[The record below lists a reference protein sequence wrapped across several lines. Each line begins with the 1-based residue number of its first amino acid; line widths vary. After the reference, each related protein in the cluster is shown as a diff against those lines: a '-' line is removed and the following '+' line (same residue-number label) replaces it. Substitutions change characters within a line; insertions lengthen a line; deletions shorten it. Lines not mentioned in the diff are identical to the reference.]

1 MVYMKLFIPTTIG
14 KSVRHLSR
22 LRGGGSALPGLV
34 VEKINHNY
42 LKESLSNLPFGVVVI
57 SGTNGKT
64 TTTKIVVELLES
76 AGLKVFTNKTGSNF
90 TRGVIASMLGENS
103 LSGKLQADIAVLE
116 LDEAHAIHFINQ
128 IEPRYSLLLNVM
140 RDQLDRFG
148 EVDYTASLLEKIA
161 LKTTDKVITNRE
173 DTRLVKLAD
182 KIDKNK
188 IGFFGLAP
196 SLKDKFPNDDEIYG
210 ETVSSGLP
218 VLVELSSAKKHNASF
233 TFLDNKAK
241 NSKRKNAYSAKTNSA
256 KTYSTNLKLEGI
268 YNIFNATAA
277 LALVHEI
284 LNGKISDKELVDHL
298 GKVEPAFGRGET
310 IIVNDQPLELVL
322 VKNPAGFQLGLNSF
336 NAKGFNTMIAL
347 NDAHADGRDL
357 SWLWDVNFNSLKKG
371 NVEMLSGIRAYDM
384 ALRLS
389 YDDVIFNNIE
399 TDLKLA
405 LESFL
410 ENSQDKPKRVFC
422 SYTAM
427 LEIRHQ
433 LEKIADVK
441 KVGVR

>member
-1 MVYMKLFIPTTIG
+1 MVYMKLLIPTTIG
-14 KSVRHLSR
+14 KSVRHVSR

-34 VEKINHNY
+34 VEKLDPNY
-42 LKESLSNLPFGVVVI
+42 LKKSLANLPFGVVVI

-90 TRGVIASMLGENS
+90 TRGVIASMLAENNI
-103 LSGKLQADIAVLE
+103 SGKIKADIAVLE

-128 IEPRYSLLLNVM
+128 VPPRYSLLLNVM

-161 LKTTDKVITNRE
+161 QKTTEKVITNRE
-173 DTRLVKLAD
+173 DTRLVQFTD

-188 IGFFGLAP
+188 LDLFGLAP
-196 SLKDKFPNDDEIYG
+196 SLKDKFPNDDELYG
-210 ETVSSGLP
+210 DSTSSNLP
-218 VLVELSSAKKHNASF
+218 VSVELSSAKKHKASF
-233 TFLDNKAK
+233 TFYDYDSKKSPTK
-241 NSKRKNAYSAKTNSA
+241 N
-256 KTYSTNLKLEGI
+256 TYSTSLKLEGI

-277 LALVHEI
+277 LALVREI
-284 LNGKISDKELVDHL
+284 LNNKISNEELVNNL
-298 GKVEPAFGRGET
+298 GEIEPAFGRGET
-310 IIVNDQPLELVL
+310 IMVNDTPLELVL

-336 NAKGFNTMIAL
+336 SPKGYNTMIAL

-357 SWLWDVNFNSLKKG
+357 SWLWDVNFNLLKEG
-371 NVEMLSGIRAYDM
+371 NIEMLSGIRAYDM

-389 YDDVIFNNIE
+389 YDDIPFKHTE
-399 TDLKLA
+399 TDLKAA
-405 LESFL
+405 LEIFL
-410 ENSQDKPKRVFC
+410 ENSNGTPKRIFC

-427 LEIRHQ
+427 LEIRHL
-433 LEKIADVK
+433 LEKITDVK
-441 KVGVR
+441 NVGVR

>member
-1 MVYMKLFIPTTIG
+1 MVYMKLLIPTTIG
-14 KSVRHLSR
+14 KSVRHVSR

-34 VEKINHNY
+34 VEKLDPNY
-42 LKESLSNLPFGVVVI
+42 LKKSLANLPFGVVVI

-90 TRGVIASMLGENS
+90 TRGVIASMLAENNI
-103 LSGKLQADIAVLE
+103 SGKIKADIAVLE

-128 IEPRYSLLLNVM
+128 VQPRYSLLLNVM

-161 LKTTDKVITNRE
+161 QKTTEKVITNRE
-173 DTRLVKLAD
+173 DTRLAQFTD

-188 IGFFGLAP
+188 LDLFGLAP
-196 SLKDKFPNDDEIYG
+196 SLKDKFPNDDELYG
-210 ETVSSGLP
+210 DSTSSNLP
-218 VLVELSSAKKHNASF
+218 VSVELSSAKKHKASF
-233 TFLDNKAK
+233 TFYDYDSKKSPTK
-241 NSKRKNAYSAKTNSA
+241 N
-256 KTYSTNLKLEGI
+256 TYSTSLKLEGI

-277 LALVHEI
+277 LALVREI
-284 LNGKISDKELVDHL
+284 LNNKISNEELVNSL
-298 GKVEPAFGRGET
+298 GEIEPAFGRGET
-310 IIVNDQPLELVL
+310 IMVNDTPLELVL

-336 NAKGFNTMIAL
+336 SPKGYNTMIAL

-357 SWLWDVNFNSLKKG
+357 SWLWDVNFNLLKKG
-371 NVEMLSGIRAYDM
+371 NIEMLSGIRAYDI

-389 YDDVIFNNIE
+389 YDDIPFKHTE
-399 TDLKLA
+399 TDLKTA
-405 LESFL
+405 LEIFL
-410 ENSQDKPKRVFC
+410 ENSNGTPKRIFC

-427 LEIRHQ
+427 LEIRHL
-433 LEKIADVK
+433 LEKITDVK
-441 KVGVR
+441 NVGVR

>member
-1 MVYMKLFIPTTIG
+1 MVYMKLLIPTTIG
-14 KSVRHLSR
+14 KSVRHVSR

-34 VEKINHNY
+34 VEKLDPNY
-42 LKESLSNLPFGVVVI
+42 LKKSLANLPFGVVVI

-90 TRGVIASMLGENS
+90 TRGVIASMLAENNI
-103 LSGKLQADIAVLE
+103 SGKIKADIAVLE

-128 IEPRYSLLLNVM
+128 VQPRYSLLLNVM

-161 LKTTDKVITNRE
+161 QKTTEKVITNRE
-173 DTRLVKLAD
+173 DTRLVQFTD

-188 IGFFGLAP
+188 LDLFGLAP
-196 SLKDKFPNDDEIYG
+196 SLKDKFPNDDELYG
-210 ETVSSGLP
+210 DSTSSSLP
-218 VLVELSSAKKHNASF
+218 VSVELSSAKKHKASF
-233 TFLDNKAK
+233 TFYDYDSKKSPTK
-241 NSKRKNAYSAKTNSA
+241 N
-256 KTYSTNLKLEGI
+256 TYSTSLKLEGV

-277 LALVHEI
+277 LALVREI
-284 LNGKISDKELVDHL
+284 LNNKISNEELVNNL
-298 GKVEPAFGRGET
+298 GEIEPAFGRGET
-310 IIVNDQPLELVL
+310 IMVNDTPLELVL

-336 NAKGFNTMIAL
+336 SPKGYNTMIAL

-357 SWLWDVNFNSLKKG
+357 SWLWDVNFNLLKKG

-389 YDDVIFNNIE
+389 YDDIPFKHTE
-399 TDLKLA
+399 TNLKTA
-405 LESFL
+405 LEKFL
-410 ENSQDKPKRVFC
+410 ENSNGTPKRIFC

-427 LEIRHQ
+427 LEIRHL
-433 LEKIADVK
+433 LEKITDVK
-441 KVGVR
+441 NVGVR

>member
-1 MVYMKLFIPTTIG
+1 MVYMKLLIPTTIG
-14 KSVRHLSR
+14 KSVRHVSR

-34 VEKINHNY
+34 VEKLDPNY
-42 LKESLSNLPFGVVVI
+42 LKKSLANLPFGVVVI

-90 TRGVIASMLGENS
+90 TRGVIASMLAENNI
-103 LSGKLQADIAVLE
+103 SGKIKADIAVLE

-128 IEPRYSLLLNVM
+128 VQPRYSLLLNVM

-161 LKTTDKVITNRE
+161 QKTTEKVITNRE
-173 DTRLVKLAD
+173 DTRLVQFTD

-188 IGFFGLAP
+188 LDLFGLAP
-196 SLKDKFPNDDEIYG
+196 SLKDKFPNDDELYG
-210 ETVSSGLP
+210 DSTSSNLP
-218 VLVELSSAKKHNASF
+218 VSVELSSAKKHKASF
-233 TFLDNKAK
+233 TFYDYDSKKSPTK
-241 NSKRKNAYSAKTNSA
+241 N
-256 KTYSTNLKLEGI
+256 TYSTSLKLEGI

-277 LALVHEI
+277 LALVREI
-284 LNGKISDKELVDHL
+284 LNNKISNEELVNNL
-298 GKVEPAFGRGET
+298 GEIEPAFGRGET
-310 IIVNDQPLELVL
+310 IMVNDTPLELVL

-336 NAKGFNTMIAL
+336 SPKGYNTMIAL

-357 SWLWDVNFNSLKKG
+357 SWLWDVNFNLLKKG
-371 NVEMLSGIRAYDM
+371 NIEMLSGIRAYDM

-389 YDDVIFNNIE
+389 YDDIPFKHVE
-399 TDLKLA
+399 TDLKTA
-405 LESFL
+405 LEKFL
-410 ENSQDKPKRVFC
+410 ENSNGTPKRIFC

-427 LEIRHQ
+427 LEIRHL
-433 LEKIADVK
+433 LEKITDVK
-441 KVGVR
+441 NVGVR

>member
-1 MVYMKLFIPTTIG
+1 MVYMKLLIPTTIG
-14 KSVRHLSR
+14 KSVRHVSR

-34 VEKINHNY
+34 VEKLDPNY
-42 LKESLSNLPFGVVVI
+42 LKKSLANLPFGVVVI

-90 TRGVIASMLGENS
+90 TRGVIASMLAENNI
-103 LSGKLQADIAVLE
+103 SGKIKADIAVLE

-128 IEPRYSLLLNVM
+128 VQPRYSLLLNVM

-161 LKTTDKVITNRE
+161 QKTTEKVITNRE
-173 DTRLVKLAD
+173 DTRLVQFTD

-188 IGFFGLAP
+188 LDLFGLAP
-196 SLKDKFPNDDEIYG
+196 SLKDKFPNDDELYG
-210 ETVSSGLP
+210 DSTSSNLP
-218 VLVELSSAKKHNASF
+218 VSVELSSAKKHKASF
-233 TFLDNKAK
+233 TFYDYDSKKSPTK
-241 NSKRKNAYSAKTNSA
+241 N
-256 KTYSTNLKLEGI
+256 TYSTSLKLEGI

-277 LALVHEI
+277 LALVREI
-284 LNGKISDKELVDHL
+284 LNNKISNEELVNNL
-298 GKVEPAFGRGET
+298 GEIEPAFGRGET
-310 IIVNDQPLELVL
+310 IMVNDTPLELVL

-336 NAKGFNTMIAL
+336 SPKGYNTMIAL

-357 SWLWDVNFNSLKKG
+357 SWLWDVNFNLLKKG
-371 NVEMLSGIRAYDM
+371 NIEMLSGIRAYDI

-389 YDDVIFNNIE
+389 YDDIPFKHTE
-399 TDLKLA
+399 TDLKTA
-405 LESFL
+405 LEKFL
-410 ENSQDKPKRVFC
+410 ENSNDTPKRIFC

-427 LEIRHQ
+427 LEIRHL
-433 LEKIADVK
+433 LEKITDVK
-441 KVGVR
+441 NVGVR

>member
-1 MVYMKLFIPTTIG
+1 MVYMKLLIPTTIG
-14 KSVRHLSR
+14 KSVRHVSR

-34 VEKINHNY
+34 VEKLDPNY
-42 LKESLSNLPFGVVVI
+42 LKKSLANLPFGVVVI

-90 TRGVIASMLGENS
+90 TRGVIASMLAENNI
-103 LSGKLQADIAVLE
+103 SGKIKADIAVLE

-128 IEPRYSLLLNVM
+128 VQPRYSLLLNVM

-161 LKTTDKVITNRE
+161 QKTTEKVITNRE
-173 DTRLVKLAD
+173 DTRLVQFTD

-188 IGFFGLAP
+188 LDLFGLAP
-196 SLKDKFPNDDEIYG
+196 SLKDKFPNDDELYG
-210 ETVSSGLP
+210 DSTSSNLP
-218 VLVELSSAKKHNASF
+218 VSVELSSAKKHKASF
-233 TFLDNKAK
+233 TFYDYDSKKSPTK
-241 NSKRKNAYSAKTNSA
+241 N
-256 KTYSTNLKLEGI
+256 TYSTSLKLEGI

-277 LALVHEI
+277 LALVREI
-284 LNGKISDKELVDHL
+284 LNNKISNEELVNNL
-298 GKVEPAFGRGET
+298 GEIEPAFGRGET
-310 IIVNDQPLELVL
+310 IMVNDTPLELVL

-336 NAKGFNTMIAL
+336 SPKGYNTMIAL

-357 SWLWDVNFNSLKKG
+357 SWLWDVNFNLLKKG
-371 NVEMLSGIRAYDM
+371 NIEMLSGIRAYDI

-389 YDDVIFNNIE
+389 YDDIPFKHTE
-399 TDLKLA
+399 TDLKTA
-405 LESFL
+405 LEIFL
-410 ENSQDKPKRVFC
+410 ENSNGTPKRIFC

-427 LEIRHQ
+427 LEIRHL
-433 LEKIADVK
+433 LEKITDVK
-441 KVGVR
+441 NVGVR

>member
-1 MVYMKLFIPTTIG
+1 MVYMKLLIPTTIG
-14 KSVRHLSR
+14 KSVRHVSR

-34 VEKINHNY
+34 VEKLDPNY
-42 LKESLSNLPFGVVVI
+42 LKKSLANLPFGVVVI

-90 TRGVIASMLGENS
+90 TRGVIASMLAENNI
-103 LSGKLQADIAVLE
+103 SGKIKADIAVLE

-128 IEPRYSLLLNVM
+128 VQPRYSLLLNVM

-161 LKTTDKVITNRE
+161 QKTTEKVITNRE
-173 DTRLVKLAD
+173 DTRLVQFTD

-188 IGFFGLAP
+188 LDLFGLAP
-196 SLKDKFPNDDEIYG
+196 SLKDKFPNDDELYG
-210 ETVSSGLP
+210 DSTSSNLP
-218 VLVELSSAKKHNASF
+218 VSVELSSAKKHKASF
-233 TFLDNKAK
+233 TFYDYDSKKSPTK
-241 NSKRKNAYSAKTNSA
+241 N
-256 KTYSTNLKLEGI
+256 TYSTSLKLEGI

-277 LALVHEI
+277 LALVREI
-284 LNGKISDKELVDHL
+284 LNNKISNEELVNNL
-298 GKVEPAFGRGET
+298 GEIEPAFGRGET
-310 IIVNDQPLELVL
+310 IMVNDTPLELVL

-336 NAKGFNTMIAL
+336 SPKGYNTMIAL

-357 SWLWDVNFNSLKKG
+357 SWLWDVNFNLLKEG
-371 NVEMLSGIRAYDM
+371 NIEMLSGIRAYDM

-389 YDDVIFNNIE
+389 YDDIPFKHTE
-399 TDLKLA
+399 TDLTAA
-405 LESFL
+405 LEIFL
-410 ENSQDKPKRVFC
+410 ENSNGTPKRIFC

-427 LEIRHQ
+427 LEIRHL
-433 LEKIADVK
+433 LEKITDVK
-441 KVGVR
+441 NVGVR

>member
-1 MVYMKLFIPTTIG
+1 MVYMKLLIPTTIG
-14 KSVRHLSR
+14 KSVRHVSR

-34 VEKINHNY
+34 VEKLDPNY
-42 LKESLSNLPFGVVVI
+42 LKKSLANLPFGVVVI

-90 TRGVIASMLGENS
+90 TRGVIASMLAENNI
-103 LSGKLQADIAVLE
+103 SGKIKADIAVLE

-128 IEPRYSLLLNVM
+128 VQPRYSLLLNVM

-161 LKTTDKVITNRE
+161 QKTTEKVITNRE
-173 DTRLVKLAD
+173 DTRLVQFTD

-188 IGFFGLAP
+188 LDLFGLAP
-196 SLKDKFPNDDEIYG
+196 SLKDKFPNDDELYG
-210 ETVSSGLP
+210 DSTSSNLP
-218 VLVELSSAKKHNASF
+218 VSVELSSAKKHKASF
-233 TFLDNKAK
+233 TFYDYDSKKSPTK
-241 NSKRKNAYSAKTNSA
+241 N
-256 KTYSTNLKLEGI
+256 TYSTSLKLEGI

-277 LALVHEI
+277 LALVREI
-284 LNGKISDKELVDHL
+284 LNNKISNEELVNNL
-298 GKVEPAFGRGET
+298 GEIEPAFGRGET
-310 IIVNDQPLELVL
+310 IMVNDTPLELVL

-336 NAKGFNTMIAL
+336 SPKGYNTMIAL

-357 SWLWDVNFNSLKKG
+357 SWLWDVNFNLLKEG
-371 NVEMLSGIRAYDM
+371 NIEMLSGIRAYDM

-389 YDDVIFNNIE
+389 YDDIPFKHTE
-399 TDLKLA
+399 TDLKAA
-405 LESFL
+405 LEIFL
-410 ENSQDKPKRVFC
+410 ENSNGTPKRIFC

-427 LEIRHQ
+427 LEIRHL
-433 LEKIADVK
+433 LEKITDVK
-441 KVGVR
+441 NVGVR

>member
-1 MVYMKLFIPTTIG
+1 MVYMKLLIPTTIG
-14 KSVRHLSR
+14 KSVRHVSR

-34 VEKINHNY
+34 VEKLDPNY
-42 LKESLSNLPFGVVVI
+42 LKKSLANLPFGVVVI

-90 TRGVIASMLGENS
+90 TRGVIASMLAENNI
-103 LSGKLQADIAVLE
+103 SGKIKADIAVLE

-128 IEPRYSLLLNVM
+128 VQPRYSLLLNVM

-161 LKTTDKVITNRE
+161 QKTTEKVITNRE
-173 DTRLVKLAD
+173 DTRLAQFTD

-188 IGFFGLAP
+188 LDLFGLAP
-196 SLKDKFPNDDEIYG
+196 SLKDKFPNDDELYG
-210 ETVSSGLP
+210 DSTSSSLP
-218 VLVELSSAKKHNASF
+218 VSVELSSAKKHKASF
-233 TFLDNKAK
+233 TFYDYDSKKSPTK
-241 NSKRKNAYSAKTNSA
+241 N
-256 KTYSTNLKLEGI
+256 TYSTSLKLEGI

-277 LALVHEI
+277 LALVREI
-284 LNGKISDKELVDHL
+284 LNNKISNEELVNSL
-298 GKVEPAFGRGET
+298 GEIEPAFGRGET
-310 IIVNDQPLELVL
+310 IMVNDTPLELVL

-336 NAKGFNTMIAL
+336 SPKGYNTMIAL

-357 SWLWDVNFNSLKKG
+357 SWLWDVNFNLLKEG
-371 NVEMLSGIRAYDM
+371 NIEMLSGIRAYDM

-389 YDDVIFNNIE
+389 YDDIPFKHTE
-399 TDLKLA
+399 TDLKTA
-405 LESFL
+405 LEIFL
-410 ENSQDKPKRVFC
+410 ENSNGTPKRIFC

-427 LEIRHQ
+427 LEIRHL
-433 LEKIADVK
+433 LEKITDVK
-441 KVGVR
+441 NVGVR

>member
-1 MVYMKLFIPTTIG
+1 MVYMKLLIPTTIG
-14 KSVRHLSR
+14 KSVRHVSR

-34 VEKINHNY
+34 VEKLDPNY
-42 LKESLSNLPFGVVVI
+42 LKKSLANLPFGVVVI

-90 TRGVIASMLGENS
+90 TRGVIASMLAENNI
-103 LSGKLQADIAVLE
+103 SGKIKADIAVLE

-128 IEPRYSLLLNVM
+128 VQPRYSLLLNVM

-161 LKTTDKVITNRE
+161 QKTTEKVITNRE
-173 DTRLVKLAD
+173 DTRLVQFTD

-188 IGFFGLAP
+188 LDLFGLAP
-196 SLKDKFPNDDEIYG
+196 SLKDKFPNDDELYG
-210 ETVSSGLP
+210 DSTSSSLP
-218 VLVELSSAKKHNASF
+218 VSVELSSAKKHKASF
-233 TFLDNKAK
+233 TFYDYDSKKSPTK
-241 NSKRKNAYSAKTNSA
+241 N
-256 KTYSTNLKLEGI
+256 TYSTSLKLEGI

-277 LALVHEI
+277 LALVREI
-284 LNGKISDKELVDHL
+284 LSNKISNEELVNNL
-298 GKVEPAFGRGET
+298 GEIEPAFGRGET
-310 IIVNDQPLELVL
+310 IMVNDTPLELVL

-336 NAKGFNTMIAL
+336 SPKGYNTMIAL

-357 SWLWDVNFNSLKKG
+357 SWLWDVNFNLLKKG

-389 YDDVIFNNIE
+389 YDDIPFKHTE
-399 TDLKLA
+399 TDLKTA
-405 LESFL
+405 LEIFL
-410 ENSQDKPKRVFC
+410 ENSNDTPKRIFC

-427 LEIRHQ
+427 LEIRHL
-433 LEKIADVK
+433 LEKITDVK
-441 KVGVR
+441 NVGVR

>member
-1 MVYMKLFIPTTIG
+1 MVYMKLLIPTTIG
-14 KSVRHLSR
+14 KSVRHVSR

-34 VEKINHNY
+34 VEKLDPNY
-42 LKESLSNLPFGVVVI
+42 LKKSLANLPFGVVVI

-90 TRGVIASMLGENS
+90 TRGVIASMLAENNI
-103 LSGKLQADIAVLE
+103 SGKIKADIAVLE

-128 IEPRYSLLLNVM
+128 VQPRYSLLLNVM

-161 LKTTDKVITNRE
+161 QKTTEKVITNRE
-173 DTRLVKLAD
+173 DTRLVQFTD

-188 IGFFGLAP
+188 LDLFGLAP
-196 SLKDKFPNDDEIYG
+196 SLKDKFPNDDELYG
-210 ETVSSGLP
+210 DSTSSNLP
-218 VLVELSSAKKHNASF
+218 VSVELSSAKKHKASF
-233 TFLDNKAK
+233 TFYDYDSKKSPTK
-241 NSKRKNAYSAKTNSA
+241 N
-256 KTYSTNLKLEGI
+256 TYSTSLKLEGI

-277 LALVHEI
+277 LALVREI
-284 LNGKISDKELVDHL
+284 LNNKISNEELVNNL
-298 GKVEPAFGRGET
+298 GEIEPAFGRGET
-310 IIVNDQPLELVL
+310 IMVNDTPLELVL

-336 NAKGFNTMIAL
+336 SPKGYNTMIAL

-357 SWLWDVNFNSLKKG
+357 SWLWDVNFNLLKKG
-371 NVEMLSGIRAYDM
+371 NIEMLSGIRAYDM

-389 YDDVIFNNIE
+389 YDDIPFKHTE
-399 TDLKLA
+399 TDLKTA
-405 LESFL
+405 LEKFL
-410 ENSQDKPKRVFC
+410 ENSNGTPKRIFC

-427 LEIRHQ
+427 LEIRHL
-433 LEKIADVK
+433 LEKITDVK
-441 KVGVR
+441 NVGVR

>member
-1 MVYMKLFIPTTIG
+1 MVYMKLLIPTTIG
-14 KSVRHLSR
+14 KSVRHVSR

-34 VEKINHNY
+34 VEKLDPNY
-42 LKESLSNLPFGVVVI
+42 LKKSLANLPFGVVVI

-90 TRGVIASMLGENS
+90 TRGVIASMLAENNI
-103 LSGKLQADIAVLE
+103 SGKIKADIAVLE

-128 IEPRYSLLLNVM
+128 VQPRYSLLLNVM

-161 LKTTDKVITNRE
+161 QKTTEKVITNRE
-173 DTRLVKLAD
+173 DTRLVQFTD

-188 IGFFGLAP
+188 LDLFGLAP
-196 SLKDKFPNDDEIYG
+196 SLKDKFPNDDELYG
-210 ETVSSGLP
+210 DSTSSNLP
-218 VLVELSSAKKHNASF
+218 VSVELSSAKKHKASF
-233 TFLDNKAK
+233 TFYDYDSKKSPTK
-241 NSKRKNAYSAKTNSA
+241 N
-256 KTYSTNLKLEGI
+256 TYSTSLKLEGI

-277 LALVHEI
+277 LALVREI
-284 LNGKISDKELVDHL
+284 LNNKISNEELVNNL
-298 GKVEPAFGRGET
+298 GEIEPAFGRGET
-310 IIVNDQPLELVL
+310 IMVNDTPLELVL

-336 NAKGFNTMIAL
+336 SPKGYNTMIAL

-357 SWLWDVNFNSLKKG
+357 SWLWDVNFNLLKKG

-389 YDDVIFNNIE
+389 YEDISFKHTE
-399 TDLKLA
+399 TDLKTA
-405 LESFL
+405 LEKFL
-410 ENSQDKPKRVFC
+410 ENSNGTPKRIFC

-427 LEIRHQ
+427 LEIRHL
-433 LEKIADVK
+433 LEKITDVK
-441 KVGVR
+441 NVGVR

>member
-1 MVYMKLFIPTTIG
+1 MVYMKLLIPTTIG
-14 KSVRHLSR
+14 KSVRHVSR

-34 VEKINHNY
+34 VEKLDPNY
-42 LKESLSNLPFGVVVI
+42 LKKSLANLPFGVVVI

-90 TRGVIASMLGENS
+90 TRGVIASMLAENNI
-103 LSGKLQADIAVLE
+103 SGKIKADIAVLE

-128 IEPRYSLLLNVM
+128 VQPRYSLLLNVM

-161 LKTTDKVITNRE
+161 QKTTEKVITNRE
-173 DTRLVKLAD
+173 DTRLVQFAD

-188 IGFFGLAP
+188 LDLFGLAP
-196 SLKDKFPNDDEIYG
+196 SLKDKFPNDDELYG
-210 ETVSSGLP
+210 DSTSSNLP
-218 VLVELSSAKKHNASF
+218 VSVELSSAKKHKASF
-233 TFLDNKAK
+233 TFYDYDSKKSPTK
-241 NSKRKNAYSAKTNSA
+241 N
-256 KTYSTNLKLEGI
+256 TYSTSLKLEGI

-277 LALVHEI
+277 LALVREI
-284 LNGKISDKELVDHL
+284 LNNKISNEELVNNL
-298 GKVEPAFGRGET
+298 GEIEPAFGRGET
-310 IIVNDQPLELVL
+310 IMVNDTPLELVL

-336 NAKGFNTMIAL
+336 SPKGYNTMIAL

-357 SWLWDVNFNSLKKG
+357 SWLWDVNFNLLKKG
-371 NVEMLSGIRAYDM
+371 NIEMLSGIRAYDM

-389 YDDVIFNNIE
+389 YDDIPFKHTE
-399 TDLKLA
+399 TDLKTA
-405 LESFL
+405 LEKFL
-410 ENSQDKPKRVFC
+410 ENSNDTPKRIFC

-427 LEIRHQ
+427 LEIRHS
-433 LEKIADVK
+433 LEKITDVK
-441 KVGVR
+441 NVGVR

>member
-1 MVYMKLFIPTTIG
+1 MVYMKLLIPTTIG
-14 KSVRHLSR
+14 KSVRHVSR

-34 VEKINHNY
+34 VEKLDPNY
-42 LKESLSNLPFGVVVI
+42 LKKSLANLPFGVVVI

-90 TRGVIASMLGENS
+90 TRGVIASMLAENNI
-103 LSGKLQADIAVLE
+103 SGKIKADIAVLE

-128 IEPRYSLLLNVM
+128 VQPRYSLLLNVM

-161 LKTTDKVITNRE
+161 QKTTEKVITNRE
-173 DTRLVKLAD
+173 DTRLVQFTD

-188 IGFFGLAP
+188 LDLFGLAP
-196 SLKDKFPNDDEIYG
+196 SLKDKFPNDDELYG
-210 ETVSSGLP
+210 DSTSSNLP
-218 VLVELSSAKKHNASF
+218 VSVELSSAKKHKASF
-233 TFLDNKAK
+233 TFYDYDSKKSPTK
-241 NSKRKNAYSAKTNSA
+241 N
-256 KTYSTNLKLEGI
+256 TYSTSLKLEGI

-277 LALVHEI
+277 LALVREI
-284 LNGKISDKELVDHL
+284 LNNKISNEELVNSL
-298 GKVEPAFGRGET
+298 GEIEPAFGRGET
-310 IIVNDQPLELVL
+310 IMVNDTPLELVL

-336 NAKGFNTMIAL
+336 SPKGYNTMIAL

-357 SWLWDVNFNSLKKG
+357 SWLWDVNFNLLKKG
-371 NVEMLSGIRAYDM
+371 NIEMLSGIRAYDM

-389 YDDVIFNNIE
+389 YDDIPFKHTE
-399 TDLKLA
+399 TDLKAA
-405 LESFL
+405 LEIFL
-410 ENSQDKPKRVFC
+410 ENSNGTPKRIFC

-427 LEIRHQ
+427 LEIRHS
-433 LEKIADVK
+433 LEKITDVK
-441 KVGVR
+441 NVGVR

>member
-1 MVYMKLFIPTTIG
+1 MVYMKLLIPTTIG
-14 KSVRHLSR
+14 KSVRHVSR

-34 VEKINHNY
+34 VEKLDPNY
-42 LKESLSNLPFGVVVI
+42 LKKSLANLPFGVVVI

-90 TRGVIASMLGENS
+90 TRGVIASMLAENNI
-103 LSGKLQADIAVLE
+103 SGKIKADIAVLE

-128 IEPRYSLLLNVM
+128 VQPRYSLLLNVM

-161 LKTTDKVITNRE
+161 QKTTEKVITNRE
-173 DTRLVKLAD
+173 DTRLAQFAD

-188 IGFFGLAP
+188 LDLFGLAP
-196 SLKDKFPNDDEIYG
+196 SLKDKFPNDDELYG
-210 ETVSSGLP
+210 DSTSSNLP
-218 VLVELSSAKKHNASF
+218 VSVELSSAKKHKASF
-233 TFLDNKAK
+233 TFYDYDSKKSPTK
-241 NSKRKNAYSAKTNSA
+241 N
-256 KTYSTNLKLEGI
+256 TYSTSLKLEGI

-277 LALVHEI
+277 LALVREI
-284 LNGKISDKELVDHL
+284 LNNKISNEELVNNL
-298 GKVEPAFGRGET
+298 GEIEPAFGRGET
-310 IIVNDQPLELVL
+310 IMVNDTPLELVL

-336 NAKGFNTMIAL
+336 SPKGYNTMIAL

-357 SWLWDVNFNSLKKG
+357 SWLWDVNFNLLKEG
-371 NVEMLSGIRAYDM
+371 NIEMLSGIRAYDM

-389 YDDVIFNNIE
+389 YDDIPFKHTE
-399 TDLKLA
+399 TDLKTA
-405 LESFL
+405 LEKFL
-410 ENSQDKPKRVFC
+410 ENSNDTPKRIFC

-427 LEIRHQ
+427 LEIRHL
-433 LEKIADVK
+433 LEKITDVK
-441 KVGVR
+441 NVGVR

>member
-1 MVYMKLFIPTTIG
+1 MVYMKLLIPTTIG
-14 KSVRHLSR
+14 KSVRHVSR

-34 VEKINHNY
+34 VEKLDPNY
-42 LKESLSNLPFGVVVI
+42 LKKSLANLPFGVVVI

-90 TRGVIASMLGENS
+90 TRGVIASMLAENNI
-103 LSGKLQADIAVLE
+103 SGKIKADIAVLE

-128 IEPRYSLLLNVM
+128 VQPRYSLLLNVM

-161 LKTTDKVITNRE
+161 QKTTEKVITNRE
-173 DTRLVKLAD
+173 DTRLAQFTD

-188 IGFFGLAP
+188 LDLFGLAP
-196 SLKDKFPNDDEIYG
+196 SLKDKFPNDDELYG
-210 ETVSSGLP
+210 DSTSSSLP
-218 VLVELSSAKKHNASF
+218 VSVELSSAKKHKASF
-233 TFLDNKAK
+233 TFYDYDSKKSPTK
-241 NSKRKNAYSAKTNSA
+241 N
-256 KTYSTNLKLEGI
+256 TYSTSLKLEGI

-277 LALVHEI
+277 LALVREI
-284 LNGKISDKELVDHL
+284 LNNKISNEELVNSL
-298 GKVEPAFGRGET
+298 GEIEPAFGRGET
-310 IIVNDQPLELVL
+310 IMVNDTPLELVL

-336 NAKGFNTMIAL
+336 SPKGYNTMIAL

-357 SWLWDVNFNSLKKG
+357 SWLWDVNFNLLKEG
-371 NVEMLSGIRAYDM
+371 NIEMLSGIRAYDM

-389 YDDVIFNNIE
+389 YDDIPFKHTE
-399 TDLKLA
+399 TDLKAA
-405 LESFL
+405 LEIFL
-410 ENSQDKPKRVFC
+410 ENSNGTPKRIFC

-427 LEIRHQ
+427 LEIRHL
-433 LEKIADVK
+433 LEKITDVK
-441 KVGVR
+441 NVGVR

>member
-1 MVYMKLFIPTTIG
+1 MVYMKLLIPTTIG
-14 KSVRHLSR
+14 KSVRHVSR

-34 VEKINHNY
+34 VEKLDPNY
-42 LKESLSNLPFGVVVI
+42 LKKSLANLPFGVVVI

-90 TRGVIASMLGENS
+90 TRGVIASMLAENNI
-103 LSGKLQADIAVLE
+103 SGKIKADIAVLE

-128 IEPRYSLLLNVM
+128 VQPRYSLLLNVM

-161 LKTTDKVITNRE
+161 QKTTEKVITNRE
-173 DTRLVKLAD
+173 DTRLVQFTD

-188 IGFFGLAP
+188 LDLFGLAP
-196 SLKDKFPNDDEIYG
+196 SLKDKFPNDDELYG
-210 ETVSSGLP
+210 DSTSSNLP
-218 VLVELSSAKKHNASF
+218 VSVELSSAKKHKASF
-233 TFLDNKAK
+233 TFYDYDSKKSPTK
-241 NSKRKNAYSAKTNSA
+241 N
-256 KTYSTNLKLEGI
+256 TYSTSLKLEGI

-277 LALVHEI
+277 LALVREI
-284 LNGKISDKELVDHL
+284 LNNKISNEELVNSL
-298 GKVEPAFGRGET
+298 GEIEPAFGRGET
-310 IIVNDQPLELVL
+310 IMVNDTPLELVL

-336 NAKGFNTMIAL
+336 SPKGYNTMIAL

-357 SWLWDVNFNSLKKG
+357 SWLWDVNFNLLKKG
-371 NVEMLSGIRAYDM
+371 NIEMLSGIRAYDI

-389 YDDVIFNNIE
+389 YDDIPFKHTE
-399 TDLKLA
+399 TDLKTA
-405 LESFL
+405 LEIFL
-410 ENSQDKPKRVFC
+410 ENSNGTPKRIFC

-427 LEIRHQ
+427 LEIRHL
-433 LEKIADVK
+433 LEKITDVK
-441 KVGVR
+441 NVGVR

>member
-1 MVYMKLFIPTTIG
+1 MKLLIPTTIG
-14 KSVRHLSR
+14 KSVRHVSR

-34 VEKINHNY
+34 VEKLDPNY
-42 LKESLSNLPFGVVVI
+42 LKKSLANLPFGVVVI

-90 TRGVIASMLGENS
+90 TRGVIASMLAENNI
-103 LSGKLQADIAVLE
+103 SGKIKADIAVLE

-128 IEPRYSLLLNVM
+128 VQPRYSLLLNVM

-161 LKTTDKVITNRE
+161 QKTTEKVITNRE
-173 DTRLVKLAD
+173 DTRLVQFTD

-188 IGFFGLAP
+188 LDLFGLAP
-196 SLKDKFPNDDEIYG
+196 SLKDKFPNDDELYG
-210 ETVSSGLP
+210 DSTSSNLP
-218 VLVELSSAKKHNASF
+218 VSVELSSAKKHKASF
-233 TFLDNKAK
+233 TFYDYDSKKSPTK
-241 NSKRKNAYSAKTNSA
+241 N
-256 KTYSTNLKLEGI
+256 TYSTSLKLEGI

-277 LALVHEI
+277 LALVREI
-284 LNGKISDKELVDHL
+284 LNNKISNEELVNNL
-298 GKVEPAFGRGET
+298 GEIEPAFGRGET
-310 IIVNDQPLELVL
+310 IMVNDTPLELVL

-336 NAKGFNTMIAL
+336 SPKGYNTMIAL

-357 SWLWDVNFNSLKKG
+357 SWLWDVNFNLLKEG
-371 NVEMLSGIRAYDM
+371 NIEMLSGIRAYDM

-389 YDDVIFNNIE
+389 YDDIPFKHTE
-399 TDLKLA
+399 TDLKTA
-405 LESFL
+405 LEKFL
-410 ENSQDKPKRVFC
+410 ENSNDTPKRIFC

-427 LEIRHQ
+427 LEIRHL
-433 LEKIADVK
+433 LEKITDVK
-441 KVGVR
+441 NVGVR

>member
-1 MVYMKLFIPTTIG
+1 MVYMKLLIPTTIG
-14 KSVRHLSR
+14 KSVRHVSR

-34 VEKINHNY
+34 VEKLDPNY
-42 LKESLSNLPFGVVVI
+42 LKKSLANLPFGVVVI

-90 TRGVIASMLGENS
+90 TRGVIASMLAENNI
-103 LSGKLQADIAVLE
+103 SGKIKADIAVLE

-128 IEPRYSLLLNVM
+128 VQPRYSLLLNVM

-161 LKTTDKVITNRE
+161 QKTTEKVITNRE
-173 DTRLVKLAD
+173 DTRLVQFTD

-188 IGFFGLAP
+188 LDLFGLAP
-196 SLKDKFPNDDEIYG
+196 SLKDKFPNDDELYG
-210 ETVSSGLP
+210 DSTSSNLP
-218 VLVELSSAKKHNASF
+218 VSVELSSAKKHKASF
-233 TFLDNKAK
+233 TFYDYDSKKSPTK
-241 NSKRKNAYSAKTNSA
+241 N
-256 KTYSTNLKLEGI
+256 TYSTSLKLEGI

-277 LALVHEI
+277 LALVREI
-284 LNGKISDKELVDHL
+284 LNNKISNEELVNNL
-298 GKVEPAFGRGET
+298 GEIEPAFGRGET
-310 IIVNDQPLELVL
+310 IMVNDTPLELVL

-336 NAKGFNTMIAL
+336 SPKGYNTMIAL

-357 SWLWDVNFNSLKKG
+357 SWLWDVNFNLLKEG
-371 NVEMLSGIRAYDM
+371 NIEMLSGIRAYDM

-389 YDDVIFNNIE
+389 YDDIPFKHVE
-399 TDLKLA
+399 TDLKTA
-405 LESFL
+405 LEKFL
-410 ENSQDKPKRVFC
+410 ENSNDTPKRIFC

-427 LEIRHQ
+427 LEIRHL
-433 LEKIADVK
+433 LEKITDVK
-441 KVGVR
+441 NVGVR

>member
-1 MVYMKLFIPTTIG
+1 MVYMKLLIPTTIG
-14 KSVRHLSR
+14 KSVRHVSR

-34 VEKINHNY
+34 VEKLDPNY
-42 LKESLSNLPFGVVVI
+42 LKKSLANLPFGVVVI

-90 TRGVIASMLGENS
+90 TRGVIASMLAENNI
-103 LSGKLQADIAVLE
+103 SGKIKADIAVLE

-128 IEPRYSLLLNVM
+128 VQPRYSLLLNVM

-161 LKTTDKVITNRE
+161 QKTTEKVITNRE
-173 DTRLVKLAD
+173 DTRLVQFAD

-188 IGFFGLAP
+188 LDLFGLAP
-196 SLKDKFPNDDEIYG
+196 SLKDKFPNDDELYG
-210 ETVSSGLP
+210 DSTSSSLP
-218 VLVELSSAKKHNASF
+218 VSVELSSAKKHKASF
-233 TFLDNKAK
+233 TFYDYDSKKSPTK
-241 NSKRKNAYSAKTNSA
+241 N
-256 KTYSTNLKLEGI
+256 TYSTSLKLEGV

-277 LALVHEI
+277 LALVREI
-284 LNGKISDKELVDHL
+284 LNNKISNEELVNNL
-298 GKVEPAFGRGET
+298 GEIEPAFGRGET
-310 IIVNDQPLELVL
+310 IMVNDTPLELVL

-336 NAKGFNTMIAL
+336 SPKGYNTMIAL

-357 SWLWDVNFNSLKKG
+357 SWLWDVNFNLLKEG
-371 NVEMLSGIRAYDM
+371 NIEMLSGIRGYDM

-389 YDDVIFNNIE
+389 YDDIPFKHTE
-399 TDLKLA
+399 TDLKTA
-405 LESFL
+405 LEIFL
-410 ENSQDKPKRVFC
+410 ENSNGTSKRIFC

-427 LEIRHQ
+427 LEIRHL
-433 LEKIADVK
+433 LEKITDVK
-441 KVGVR
+441 NVGVR

>member
-1 MVYMKLFIPTTIG
+1 MVYMKLLIPTTIG
-14 KSVRHLSR
+14 KSVRHVSR

-34 VEKINHNY
+34 VEKLDPNY
-42 LKESLSNLPFGVVVI
+42 LKKSLANLPFGVVVI

-90 TRGVIASMLGENS
+90 TRGVIASMLAENNI
-103 LSGKLQADIAVLE
+103 SGKIKADIAVLE

-128 IEPRYSLLLNVM
+128 VQPRYSLLLNVM

-161 LKTTDKVITNRE
+161 QKTTEKVITNRE
-173 DTRLVKLAD
+173 DTRLVQFTD

-188 IGFFGLAP
+188 LDLFGLAP
-196 SLKDKFPNDDEIYG
+196 SLKDKFPNDDELYG
-210 ETVSSGLP
+210 DSTSSNLP
-218 VLVELSSAKKHNASF
+218 VSVVLSSAKKHKASF
-233 TFLDNKAK
+233 TFYDYDSKKSPTK
-241 NSKRKNAYSAKTNSA
+241 N
-256 KTYSTNLKLEGI
+256 TYSTSLKLEGI

-277 LALVHEI
+277 LALVREI
-284 LNGKISDKELVDHL
+284 LNNKISNEELVNSL
-298 GKVEPAFGRGET
+298 GEIEPAFGRGET
-310 IIVNDQPLELVL
+310 IMVNDTPLELVL

-336 NAKGFNTMIAL
+336 SPKGYNTMIAL

-357 SWLWDVNFNSLKKG
+357 SWLWDVNFNLLKKG

-389 YDDVIFNNIE
+389 YDDIPFKHTE
-399 TDLKLA
+399 TDLKTA
-405 LESFL
+405 LEIFL
-410 ENSQDKPKRVFC
+410 ENSNGTPKRIFC

-427 LEIRHQ
+427 LEIRHL
-433 LEKIADVK
+433 LEKITDVK
-441 KVGVR
+441 NVGVR

>member
-1 MVYMKLFIPTTIG
+1 MKLLIPTTIG
-14 KSVRHLSR
+14 KSVRHVSR

-34 VEKINHNY
+34 VEKLDPNY
-42 LKESLSNLPFGVVVI
+42 LKKSLANLPFGVVVI

-90 TRGVIASMLGENS
+90 TRGVIASMLAENNI
-103 LSGKLQADIAVLE
+103 SGKIKADIAVLE

-128 IEPRYSLLLNVM
+128 VQPRYSLLLNVM

-161 LKTTDKVITNRE
+161 QKTTEKVITNRE
-173 DTRLVKLAD
+173 DTRLVQFAD

-188 IGFFGLAP
+188 LDLFGLAP
-196 SLKDKFPNDDEIYG
+196 SLKDKFPNDDELYG
-210 ETVSSGLP
+210 DSTSSNLP
-218 VLVELSSAKKHNASF
+218 VSVELSSAKKHKASF
-233 TFLDNKAK
+233 TFYDYDSKKSPTK
-241 NSKRKNAYSAKTNSA
+241 N
-256 KTYSTNLKLEGI
+256 TYSTSLKLEGI

-277 LALVHEI
+277 LALVREI
-284 LNGKISDKELVDHL
+284 LNNRISNEELVNNL
-298 GKVEPAFGRGET
+298 GEIEPAFGRGET
-310 IIVNDQPLELVL
+310 IMVNDTPLELVL

-336 NAKGFNTMIAL
+336 SPKGYNTMIAL

-357 SWLWDVNFNSLKKG
+357 SWLWDVNFNLLKKG
-371 NVEMLSGIRAYDM
+371 NIEMLSGIRAYDM

-389 YDDVIFNNIE
+389 YDDIPFKHTE
-399 TDLKLA
+399 TDLKTA
-405 LESFL
+405 LEKFL
-410 ENSQDKPKRVFC
+410 ENSNDTPKRIFC

-427 LEIRHQ
+427 LEIRHL
-433 LEKIADVK
+433 LEKITDVK
-441 KVGVR
+441 NVGVR

>member
-1 MVYMKLFIPTTIG
+1 MVYMKLLIPTTIG
-14 KSVRHLSR
+14 KSVRHVSR

-34 VEKINHNY
+34 VEKLDPNY
-42 LKESLSNLPFGVVVI
+42 LKKSLANLPFGVVVI

-90 TRGVIASMLGENS
+90 TRGVIASMLAENNI
-103 LSGKLQADIAVLE
+103 SGKIKADIAVLE

-128 IEPRYSLLLNVM
+128 VQPRYSLLLNVM

-161 LKTTDKVITNRE
+161 QKTTEKVITNRE
-173 DTRLVKLAD
+173 DTRLVQFTD

-188 IGFFGLAP
+188 LDLFGLAP
-196 SLKDKFPNDDEIYG
+196 SLKDKFPNDDELYG
-210 ETVSSGLP
+210 DSTSSNLP
-218 VLVELSSAKKHNASF
+218 VSVELSSAKKHKASF
-233 TFLDNKAK
+233 TFYDYDSKKSPTK
-241 NSKRKNAYSAKTNSA
+241 N
-256 KTYSTNLKLEGI
+256 TYSTSLKLEGI

-277 LALVHEI
+277 LALVREI
-284 LNGKISDKELVDHL
+284 LNNKISNEELVNNL
-298 GKVEPAFGRGET
+298 GEIEPAFGRGET
-310 IIVNDQPLELVL
+310 IIVNDTPLELVL

-336 NAKGFNTMIAL
+336 SPKGYNTMIAL

-357 SWLWDVNFNSLKKG
+357 SWLWDVNFNLLKKG
-371 NVEMLSGIRAYDM
+371 NIEMLSGIRAYDM

-389 YDDVIFNNIE
+389 YDDIPFKHTE
-399 TDLKLA
+399 TDLKTA
-405 LESFL
+405 LEKFL
-410 ENSQDKPKRVFC
+410 ENSNGTPKRIFC

-427 LEIRHQ
+427 LEIRHL
-433 LEKIADVK
+433 LEKITDVK
-441 KVGVR
+441 NVGVR

>member
-1 MVYMKLFIPTTIG
+1 MVYMKLLIPTTIG
-14 KSVRHLSR
+14 KSVRHVSR

-34 VEKINHNY
+34 VEKLDPNY
-42 LKESLSNLPFGVVVI
+42 LKKSLANLPFGVVVI

-90 TRGVIASMLGENS
+90 TRGVIASMLAENNI
-103 LSGKLQADIAVLE
+103 SGKIKADIAVLE

-128 IEPRYSLLLNVM
+128 VQPRYSLLLNVM

-161 LKTTDKVITNRE
+161 QKTTEKVITNRE
-173 DTRLVKLAD
+173 DTRLVQFTD

-188 IGFFGLAP
+188 LDLFGLAP
-196 SLKDKFPNDDEIYG
+196 SLKDKFPNDDELYG
-210 ETVSSGLP
+210 DSTSSNLP
-218 VLVELSSAKKHNASF
+218 VSVELSSAKKHKASF
-233 TFLDNKAK
+233 TFYDYDSKKSPTK
-241 NSKRKNAYSAKTNSA
+241 N
-256 KTYSTNLKLEGI
+256 TYSTSLKLEGI

-277 LALVHEI
+277 LALVREI
-284 LNGKISDKELVDHL
+284 LNNKISNEELVNNL
-298 GKVEPAFGRGET
+298 GEIEPAFGRGET
-310 IIVNDQPLELVL
+310 IMVNDTPLELVL

-336 NAKGFNTMIAL
+336 SPKGYNTMIAL

-357 SWLWDVNFNSLKKG
+357 SWLWDVNFNLLKKG
-371 NVEMLSGIRAYDM
+371 NIEMLSGIRAYDM

-389 YDDVIFNNIE
+389 YDDIPFKHTE
-399 TDLKLA
+399 TNLKTA
-405 LESFL
+405 LEKFL
-410 ENSQDKPKRVFC
+410 ENSNGTPKRIFC

-427 LEIRHQ
+427 LEIRHL
-433 LEKIADVK
+433 LEKITDVK
-441 KVGVR
+441 NVGVR

>member
-1 MVYMKLFIPTTIG
+1 MVYMKLLIPTTIG
-14 KSVRHLSR
+14 KSVRHVSR

-34 VEKINHNY
+34 VEKLDPNY
-42 LKESLSNLPFGVVVI
+42 LKKSLANLPFGVVVI

-90 TRGVIASMLGENS
+90 TRGVIASMLAENNI
-103 LSGKLQADIAVLE
+103 SGKIKADIAVLE

-128 IEPRYSLLLNVM
+128 VQPRYSLLLNVM

-161 LKTTDKVITNRE
+161 QKTTEKVITNRE
-173 DTRLVKLAD
+173 DTRLVQFTD

-188 IGFFGLAP
+188 LDLFGLAP
-196 SLKDKFPNDDEIYG
+196 SLKDKFPNDDELYG
-210 ETVSSGLP
+210 DSTSSSLP
-218 VLVELSSAKKHNASF
+218 VSVELSSAKKHKASF
-233 TFLDNKAK
+233 TFYDYDSKKSPTK
-241 NSKRKNAYSAKTNSA
+241 N
-256 KTYSTNLKLEGI
+256 TYSTSLKLEGI

-277 LALVHEI
+277 LALVREI
-284 LNGKISDKELVDHL
+284 LNNKISNEELVNNL
-298 GKVEPAFGRGET
+298 GEIEPAFGRGET
-310 IIVNDQPLELVL
+310 IMVNDTPLELVL

-336 NAKGFNTMIAL
+336 SPKGYNTMIAL

-357 SWLWDVNFNSLKKG
+357 SWLWDVNFNLLKEG
-371 NVEMLSGIRAYDM
+371 NIEMLSGIRAYDM

-389 YDDVIFNNIE
+389 YDDIPFKHVE
-399 TDLKLA
+399 TDLKTA
-405 LESFL
+405 LEKFL
-410 ENSQDKPKRVFC
+410 ENSNGTPKRIFC

-427 LEIRHQ
+427 LEIRHL
-433 LEKIADVK
+433 LEKITDVK
-441 KVGVR
+441 NVGVR

>member
-1 MVYMKLFIPTTIG
+1 MVYMKLLIPTTIG
-14 KSVRHLSR
+14 KSVRHVSR

-34 VEKINHNY
+34 VEKLDPNY
-42 LKESLSNLPFGVVVI
+42 LKKSLANLPFGVVVI

-90 TRGVIASMLGENS
+90 TRGVIASMLAENNI
-103 LSGKLQADIAVLE
+103 SGKIKADIAVLE

-128 IEPRYSLLLNVM
+128 VQPRYSLLLNVM

-161 LKTTDKVITNRE
+161 QKTTEKVITNRE
-173 DTRLVKLAD
+173 DTRLVQFTD

-188 IGFFGLAP
+188 LDLFGLAP
-196 SLKDKFPNDDEIYG
+196 SLKDKFPNDDELYG
-210 ETVSSGLP
+210 DSTSSSLP
-218 VLVELSSAKKHNASF
+218 VSVELSSAKKHKASF
-233 TFLDNKAK
+233 TFYDYDSKKSPTK
-241 NSKRKNAYSAKTNSA
+241 N
-256 KTYSTNLKLEGI
+256 TYSTSLKLEGI

-277 LALVHEI
+277 LALVREI
-284 LNGKISDKELVDHL
+284 LSNKISNEELVNNL
-298 GKVEPAFGRGET
+298 GEIEPAFGRGET
-310 IIVNDQPLELVL
+310 IMVNDTPLELVL

-336 NAKGFNTMIAL
+336 SPKGYNTMIAL

-357 SWLWDVNFNSLKKG
+357 SWLWDVNFNLLKKG

-389 YDDVIFNNIE
+389 YDDIPFKHTE
-399 TDLKLA
+399 TDLKTA
-405 LESFL
+405 LEKFL
-410 ENSQDKPKRVFC
+410 ENSNDTPKRIFC

-427 LEIRHQ
+427 LEIRHL
-433 LEKIADVK
+433 LEKITDVK
-441 KVGVR
+441 NVGVR

>member
-1 MVYMKLFIPTTIG
+1 MVYMKLLIPTTIG
-14 KSVRHLSR
+14 KSVRHVSR

-34 VEKINHNY
+34 VEKLDPNY
-42 LKESLSNLPFGVVVI
+42 LKKSLANLPFGVVVI

-90 TRGVIASMLGENS
+90 TRGVIASMLAENNI
-103 LSGKLQADIAVLE
+103 SGKIKADIAVLE

-128 IEPRYSLLLNVM
+128 VQPRYSLLLNVM

-161 LKTTDKVITNRE
+161 QKTTEKVITNRE
-173 DTRLVKLAD
+173 DTRLVQFTN

-188 IGFFGLAP
+188 LDLFGLAP
-196 SLKDKFPNDDEIYG
+196 SLKDKFPNDDELYG
-210 ETVSSGLP
+210 DSTSSNLP
-218 VLVELSSAKKHNASF
+218 VSVELSSAKKHKASF
-233 TFLDNKAK
+233 TFYDYDSKKSPTK
-241 NSKRKNAYSAKTNSA
+241 N
-256 KTYSTNLKLEGI
+256 TYSTSLKLEGV

-277 LALVHEI
+277 LALVREI
-284 LNGKISDKELVDHL
+284 LNNKISNEELVNNL
-298 GKVEPAFGRGET
+298 GEIEPAFGRGET
-310 IIVNDQPLELVL
+310 IMINDTPLELVL

-336 NAKGFNTMIAL
+336 SPKGYNTMIAL

-357 SWLWDVNFNSLKKG
+357 SWLWDVNFNLLKKG
-371 NVEMLSGIRAYDM
+371 NIEMLSGIRAYDM

-389 YDDVIFNNIE
+389 YDDIPFKHVE
-399 TDLKLA
+399 TDLKTA
-405 LESFL
+405 LEKFL
-410 ENSQDKPKRVFC
+410 ENSNGTPKRIFC

-427 LEIRHQ
+427 LEIRHL
-433 LEKIADVK
+433 LEKITDVK
-441 KVGVR
+441 NVGVR

>member
-1 MVYMKLFIPTTIG
+1 MVYMKLLIPTTIG
-14 KSVRHLSR
+14 KSVRHVSR

-34 VEKINHNY
+34 VEKLDPNY
-42 LKESLSNLPFGVVVI
+42 LKKSLANLPFGVVVI

-90 TRGVIASMLGENS
+90 TRGVIASMLAENNI
-103 LSGKLQADIAVLE
+103 SGKIKADIAVLE

-128 IEPRYSLLLNVM
+128 VQPRYSLLLNVM

-161 LKTTDKVITNRE
+161 QKTTEKVITNRE
-173 DTRLVKLAD
+173 DTRLVQFTD

-188 IGFFGLAP
+188 LDLFGLAP
-196 SLKDKFPNDDEIYG
+196 SLKDKFPNDDELYG
-210 ETVSSGLP
+210 DSTSSSLP
-218 VLVELSSAKKHNASF
+218 VSVELSSAKKHKASF
-233 TFLDNKAK
+233 TFYDYDSKKSPTK
-241 NSKRKNAYSAKTNSA
+241 N
-256 KTYSTNLKLEGI
+256 TYSTSLKLEGI

-277 LALVHEI
+277 LALVREI
-284 LNGKISDKELVDHL
+284 LNNKISNEELVNNL
-298 GKVEPAFGRGET
+298 GEIEPAFGRGET
-310 IIVNDQPLELVL
+310 IMVNDTPLELVL

-336 NAKGFNTMIAL
+336 SPKGYNTMIAL

-357 SWLWDVNFNSLKKG
+357 SWLWDVNFNLLKKG
-371 NVEMLSGIRAYDM
+371 NIEMLSGIRAYDM

-389 YDDVIFNNIE
+389 YDDIPFKHVE
-399 TDLKLA
+399 TDLKTA
-405 LESFL
+405 LEKFL
-410 ENSQDKPKRVFC
+410 ENSNGTPKRIFC

-427 LEIRHQ
+427 LEIRHL
-433 LEKIADVK
+433 LEKITDVK
-441 KVGVR
+441 NVGVR

>member
-1 MVYMKLFIPTTIG
+1 MVYMKLLIPTTIG
-14 KSVRHLSR
+14 KSVRHVSR

-34 VEKINHNY
+34 VEKLDPNY
-42 LKESLSNLPFGVVVI
+42 LKKSLANLPFGVVVI

-90 TRGVIASMLGENS
+90 TRGVIASMLAENNI
-103 LSGKLQADIAVLE
+103 SGKIKADIAVLE

-128 IEPRYSLLLNVM
+128 VQPRYSLLLNVM

-161 LKTTDKVITNRE
+161 QKTTEKVITNRE
-173 DTRLVKLAD
+173 DTRLVQFTD

-188 IGFFGLAP
+188 LDLFGLAP
-196 SLKDKFPNDDEIYG
+196 SLKDKFPNDDELYG
-210 ETVSSGLP
+210 DSTSSNLP
-218 VLVELSSAKKHNASF
+218 VSVELSSAKKHKASF
-233 TFLDNKAK
+233 TFYDYDSKKSPTK
-241 NSKRKNAYSAKTNSA
+241 N
-256 KTYSTNLKLEGI
+256 TYSTSLKLEGI

-277 LALVHEI
+277 LALVREI
-284 LNGKISDKELVDHL
+284 LNNKISNEELVNNL
-298 GKVEPAFGRGET
+298 GEIEPAFGRGET
-310 IIVNDQPLELVL
+310 IIVNDTPLELVL

-336 NAKGFNTMIAL
+336 SPKGYNTMIAL

-357 SWLWDVNFNSLKKG
+357 SWLWDVNFNLLKKG

-389 YDDVIFNNIE
+389 YDDIPFKHVE
-399 TDLKLA
+399 TDLKTA
-405 LESFL
+405 LEKFL
-410 ENSQDKPKRVFC
+410 ENSNDTPKRIFC

-427 LEIRHQ
+427 LEIRHL
-433 LEKIADVK
+433 LEKITDVK
-441 KVGVR
+441 NVGVR

>member
-1 MVYMKLFIPTTIG
+1 MVYMKLLIPTTIG
-14 KSVRHLSR
+14 KSVRHVSR

-34 VEKINHNY
+34 VEKLDPNY
-42 LKESLSNLPFGVVVI
+42 LKKSLANLPFGVVVI

-90 TRGVIASMLGENS
+90 TRGVIASMLAENNI
-103 LSGKLQADIAVLE
+103 SGKIKADIAVLE

-128 IEPRYSLLLNVM
+128 VQPRYSLLLNVM

-161 LKTTDKVITNRE
+161 QKTTEKVITNRE
-173 DTRLVKLAD
+173 DTRLVQFAD

-188 IGFFGLAP
+188 LDLFGLAP
-196 SLKDKFPNDDEIYG
+196 SLKDKFPNDDELYG
-210 ETVSSGLP
+210 DSTSSNLP
-218 VLVELSSAKKHNASF
+218 VSVELSSAKKHKASF
-233 TFLDNKAK
+233 TFYDYDSKKSPTK
-241 NSKRKNAYSAKTNSA
+241 N
-256 KTYSTNLKLEGI
+256 TYSTSLKLEGI

-277 LALVHEI
+277 LALVREI
-284 LNGKISDKELVDHL
+284 LNNKISNEELVNSL
-298 GKVEPAFGRGET
+298 GEIEPAFGRGET
-310 IIVNDQPLELVL
+310 IMVNDTPLELVL

-336 NAKGFNTMIAL
+336 SPKGYNTMIAL

-357 SWLWDVNFNSLKKG
+357 SWLWDVNFNLLKKG

-389 YDDVIFNNIE
+389 YDDIPFKHTE
-399 TDLKLA
+399 TDLKAA
-405 LESFL
+405 LEIFL
-410 ENSQDKPKRVFC
+410 ENSNGTPKRIFC

-427 LEIRHQ
+427 LEIRHL
-433 LEKIADVK
+433 LEKITDVK
-441 KVGVR
+441 NVGVR

>member
-1 MVYMKLFIPTTIG
+1 MVYMKLLIPTTIG
-14 KSVRHLSR
+14 KSVRHVSR

-34 VEKINHNY
+34 VEKLDPNY
-42 LKESLSNLPFGVVVI
+42 LKKSLANLPFGVVVI

-90 TRGVIASMLGENS
+90 TRGVIASMLAENNI
-103 LSGKLQADIAVLE
+103 SGKIKADIAVLE

-128 IEPRYSLLLNVM
+128 VQPRYSLLLNVM

-161 LKTTDKVITNRE
+161 QKTTEKVITNRE
-173 DTRLVKLAD
+173 DTRLVQFAD

-188 IGFFGLAP
+188 LDLFGLAP
-196 SLKDKFPNDDEIYG
+196 SLKDKFPNDDELYG
-210 ETVSSGLP
+210 DSTSSNLP
-218 VLVELSSAKKHNASF
+218 VSVELSSAKKHKASF
-233 TFLDNKAK
+233 TFYDYDSKKSPTK
-241 NSKRKNAYSAKTNSA
+241 N
-256 KTYSTNLKLEGI
+256 TYSTSLKLEGI

-277 LALVHEI
+277 LALVREI
-284 LNGKISDKELVDHL
+284 LNNKISNEELVNNL
-298 GKVEPAFGRGET
+298 GEIEPAFGRGET
-310 IIVNDQPLELVL
+310 IMVNDTPLELVL

-336 NAKGFNTMIAL
+336 SPKGYNTMIAL

-357 SWLWDVNFNSLKKG
+357 SWLWDVNFNLLKKG
-371 NVEMLSGIRAYDM
+371 NIEMLSGIRAYDM

-389 YDDVIFNNIE
+389 YDDIPFKHVE
-399 TDLKLA
+399 TDLKTA
-405 LESFL
+405 LEKFL
-410 ENSQDKPKRVFC
+410 ENSNGTPKRIFC

-427 LEIRHQ
+427 LEIRHL
-433 LEKIADVK
+433 LEKITDVK
-441 KVGVR
+441 NVGVR

>member
-1 MVYMKLFIPTTIG
+1 MVYMKLLIPTTIG
-14 KSVRHLSR
+14 KSVRHVSR

-34 VEKINHNY
+34 VEKLDPNY
-42 LKESLSNLPFGVVVI
+42 LKKSLANLPFGVVVI

-90 TRGVIASMLGENS
+90 TRGVIASMLAENNI
-103 LSGKLQADIAVLE
+103 SGKIKADIAVLE

-128 IEPRYSLLLNVM
+128 VQPRYSLLLNVM

-161 LKTTDKVITNRE
+161 QKTTEKVITNRE
-173 DTRLVKLAD
+173 DTRLVQFAD

-188 IGFFGLAP
+188 LDLFGLAP
-196 SLKDKFPNDDEIYG
+196 SLKDKFPNDDELYG
-210 ETVSSGLP
+210 DSTSSSLP
-218 VLVELSSAKKHNASF
+218 VSVELSSAKKHKASF
-233 TFLDNKAK
+233 TFYDYDSKKSPTK
-241 NSKRKNAYSAKTNSA
+241 N
-256 KTYSTNLKLEGI
+256 TYSTSLKLEGI

-277 LALVHEI
+277 LALVREI
-284 LNGKISDKELVDHL
+284 LNNRISNEELVNNL
-298 GKVEPAFGRGET
+298 GEIEPAFGRGET
-310 IIVNDQPLELVL
+310 IMVNDTPLELVL

-336 NAKGFNTMIAL
+336 SPKGYNTMIAL

-357 SWLWDVNFNSLKKG
+357 SWLWDVNFNLLKKG
-371 NVEMLSGIRAYDM
+371 NIEMLSGIRAYDM

-389 YDDVIFNNIE
+389 YDDIPFKHTE
-399 TDLKLA
+399 TDLKTA
-405 LESFL
+405 LEIFL
-410 ENSQDKPKRVFC
+410 ENSNGTPKRIFC

-427 LEIRHQ
+427 LEIRHL
-433 LEKIADVK
+433 LEKITDVK
-441 KVGVR
+441 NVGVR

>member
-1 MVYMKLFIPTTIG
+1 MVYMKLLIPTTIG
-14 KSVRHLSR
+14 KSVRHVSR

-34 VEKINHNY
+34 VEKLDPNY
-42 LKESLSNLPFGVVVI
+42 LKKSLANLPFGVVVI

-90 TRGVIASMLGENS
+90 TRGVIASMLAENNI
-103 LSGKLQADIAVLE
+103 SGKIKADIAVLE

-128 IEPRYSLLLNVM
+128 VQPRYSLLLNVM

-161 LKTTDKVITNRE
+161 QKTTEKVITNRE
-173 DTRLVKLAD
+173 DTRLVQFAD

-188 IGFFGLAP
+188 LDLFGLAP
-196 SLKDKFPNDDEIYG
+196 SLKDKFPNDDELYG
-210 ETVSSGLP
+210 DSTSSNLP
-218 VLVELSSAKKHNASF
+218 VSVELSSAKKHKASF
-233 TFLDNKAK
+233 TFYDYDSKKSPTK
-241 NSKRKNAYSAKTNSA
+241 N
-256 KTYSTNLKLEGI
+256 TYSTSLKLEGI

-277 LALVHEI
+277 LALVREI
-284 LNGKISDKELVDHL
+284 LNNRISNEELVNNL
-298 GKVEPAFGRGET
+298 GEIEPAFGRGET
-310 IIVNDQPLELVL
+310 IMVNDTPLELVL

-336 NAKGFNTMIAL
+336 SPKGYNTMIAL

-357 SWLWDVNFNSLKKG
+357 SWLWDVNFNLLKKG
-371 NVEMLSGIRAYDM
+371 NIEMLSGIRAYDM

-389 YDDVIFNNIE
+389 YDDIPFKHTE
-399 TDLKLA
+399 TDLKTA
-405 LESFL
+405 LEKFL
-410 ENSQDKPKRVFC
+410 ENSNDTPKRIFC

-427 LEIRHQ
+427 LEIRHL
-433 LEKIADVK
+433 LEKITDVK
-441 KVGVR
+441 NVGVR

>member
-1 MVYMKLFIPTTIG
+1 MVYMKLLIPTTIG
-14 KSVRHLSR
+14 KSVRHVSR

-34 VEKINHNY
+34 VEKLDPNY
-42 LKESLSNLPFGVVVI
+42 LKKSLANLPFGVVVI

-90 TRGVIASMLGENS
+90 TRGVIASMLAENNI
-103 LSGKLQADIAVLE
+103 SGKIKADIAVLE

-128 IEPRYSLLLNVM
+128 VQPRYSLLLNVM

-161 LKTTDKVITNRE
+161 QKTTEKVITNRE
-173 DTRLVKLAD
+173 DTRLVQFTD

-188 IGFFGLAP
+188 LDLFGLAP
-196 SLKDKFPNDDEIYG
+196 SLKDKFPNDDELYG
-210 ETVSSGLP
+210 DSTSSNLP
-218 VLVELSSAKKHNASF
+218 VSVELSSAKKHKASF
-233 TFLDNKAK
+233 TFYDYDSKKSPTK
-241 NSKRKNAYSAKTNSA
+241 N
-256 KTYSTNLKLEGI
+256 TYSTSLKLEGI

-277 LALVHEI
+277 LALVREI
-284 LNGKISDKELVDHL
+284 LNNKISNEELVNNL
-298 GKVEPAFGRGET
+298 GEIEPAFGRGET
-310 IIVNDQPLELVL
+310 IMVNDTPLELVL

-336 NAKGFNTMIAL
+336 SPKGYNTMIAL

-357 SWLWDVNFNSLKKG
+357 SWLWDVNFNLLKKG
-371 NVEMLSGIRAYDM
+371 NIEMLSGIRAYDI

-389 YDDVIFNNIE
+389 YDDIPFKHVE
-399 TDLKLA
+399 TDLKTA
-405 LESFL
+405 LEKFL
-410 ENSQDKPKRVFC
+410 ENSNGTPKRIFC

-427 LEIRHQ
+427 LEIRHL
-433 LEKIADVK
+433 LEKITDVK
-441 KVGVR
+441 NVGVR

>member
-1 MVYMKLFIPTTIG
+1 MVYMKLLIPTTIG
-14 KSVRHLSR
+14 KSVRHVSR

-34 VEKINHNY
+34 VEKLDPNY
-42 LKESLSNLPFGVVVI
+42 LKKSLANLPFGVVVI

-90 TRGVIASMLGENS
+90 TRGVIASMLAENNI
-103 LSGKLQADIAVLE
+103 SGKIKADIAVLE

-128 IEPRYSLLLNVM
+128 VQPRYSLLLNVM

-161 LKTTDKVITNRE
+161 QKTTEKVITNRE
-173 DTRLVKLAD
+173 DTRLVQFTD

-188 IGFFGLAP
+188 LDLFGLAP
-196 SLKDKFPNDDEIYG
+196 SLKDKFPNDDELYG
-210 ETVSSGLP
+210 DSTSSNLP
-218 VLVELSSAKKHNASF
+218 VSVELSSAKKHKASF
-233 TFLDNKAK
+233 TFYDYDSKKSPTK
-241 NSKRKNAYSAKTNSA
+241 N
-256 KTYSTNLKLEGI
+256 TYSTSLKLEGI

-277 LALVHEI
+277 LALVREI
-284 LNGKISDKELVDHL
+284 LNNKISNEELVNNL
-298 GKVEPAFGRGET
+298 GEIEPAFGRGET
-310 IIVNDQPLELVL
+310 IMVNDTPLELVL

-336 NAKGFNTMIAL
+336 SPKGYNTMIAL

-357 SWLWDVNFNSLKKG
+357 SWLWDVNFNLLKEG
-371 NVEMLSGIRAYDM
+371 NIEMLSGIRAYDM

-389 YDDVIFNNIE
+389 YDDIPFKHVE
-399 TDLKLA
+399 TDLKTA
-405 LESFL
+405 LEKFL
-410 ENSQDKPKRVFC
+410 ENSNDTPKRIFC

-427 LEIRHQ
+427 LEIRHS
-433 LEKIADVK
+433 LEKITDVK
-441 KVGVR
+441 NVGVR

>member
-1 MVYMKLFIPTTIG
+1 MVYMKLLIPTTIG
-14 KSVRHLSR
+14 KSVRHVSR

-34 VEKINHNY
+34 VEKLDPNY
-42 LKESLSNLPFGVVVI
+42 LKKSLANLPFGVVVI

-90 TRGVIASMLGENS
+90 TRGVIASMLAENNI
-103 LSGKLQADIAVLE
+103 SGKIKADIAVLE

-128 IEPRYSLLLNVM
+128 VQPRYSLLLNVM

-161 LKTTDKVITNRE
+161 QKTTEKVITNRE
-173 DTRLVKLAD
+173 DTRLVQFTN

-188 IGFFGLAP
+188 LDLFGLAP
-196 SLKDKFPNDDEIYG
+196 SLKDKFPNDDELYG
-210 ETVSSGLP
+210 DSTSSNLP
-218 VLVELSSAKKHNASF
+218 VSVELSSAKKHKASF
-233 TFLDNKAK
+233 TFYDYDSKKSPTK
-241 NSKRKNAYSAKTNSA
+241 N
-256 KTYSTNLKLEGI
+256 TYSTSLKLEGI

-277 LALVHEI
+277 LALVREI
-284 LNGKISDKELVDHL
+284 LNNKISNEELVNNL
-298 GKVEPAFGRGET
+298 GEIEPAFGRGET
-310 IIVNDQPLELVL
+310 IMVNDTPLELVL

-336 NAKGFNTMIAL
+336 SPKGYNTMIAL

-357 SWLWDVNFNSLKKG
+357 SWLWDVNFNLLKEG
-371 NVEMLSGIRAYDM
+371 NIEMLSGIRAYDM

-389 YDDVIFNNIE
+389 YDDIPFKHTE
-399 TDLKLA
+399 TDLKTA
-405 LESFL
+405 LEIFL
-410 ENSQDKPKRVFC
+410 ENSNGTPKRIFC

-427 LEIRHQ
+427 LEIRHL
-433 LEKIADVK
+433 LEKITDVK
-441 KVGVR
+441 NVGVR

>member
-1 MVYMKLFIPTTIG
+1 MVYMKLLIPTTIG
-14 KSVRHLSR
+14 KSVRHVSR

-34 VEKINHNY
+34 VEKLDPNY
-42 LKESLSNLPFGVVVI
+42 LKKSLANLPFGVVVI

-90 TRGVIASMLGENS
+90 TRGVIASMLAENNI
-103 LSGKLQADIAVLE
+103 SGKIKADIAVLE

-128 IEPRYSLLLNVM
+128 VQPRYSLLLNVM

-161 LKTTDKVITNRE
+161 QKTTEKVITNRE
-173 DTRLVKLAD
+173 DTRLVQFAD

-188 IGFFGLAP
+188 LDLFGLAP
-196 SLKDKFPNDDEIYG
+196 SLKDKFPNDDELYG
-210 ETVSSGLP
+210 DSTSSNLP
-218 VLVELSSAKKHNASF
+218 VSVELSSAKKHKASF
-233 TFLDNKAK
+233 TFYDYDSKKSPTK
-241 NSKRKNAYSAKTNSA
+241 N
-256 KTYSTNLKLEGI
+256 TYSTSLKLEGI

-277 LALVHEI
+277 LALVREI
-284 LNGKISDKELVDHL
+284 LNNKISNEELVNNL
-298 GKVEPAFGRGET
+298 GEIEPAFGRGET
-310 IIVNDQPLELVL
+310 IMVNDTPLELVL

-336 NAKGFNTMIAL
+336 SPKGYNTMIAL

-357 SWLWDVNFNSLKKG
+357 SWLWDVNFNLLKKG

-389 YDDVIFNNIE
+389 YDDIPFKHVE
-399 TDLKLA
+399 TDLKTA
-405 LESFL
+405 LEKFL
-410 ENSQDKPKRVFC
+410 ENSNGTPKRIFC

-427 LEIRHQ
+427 LEIRHL
-433 LEKIADVK
+433 LEKITDVK
-441 KVGVR
+441 NVGVR

>member
-1 MVYMKLFIPTTIG
+1 MVYMKLLIPTTIG
-14 KSVRHLSR
+14 KSVRHVSR

-34 VEKINHNY
+34 VEKLDPNY
-42 LKESLSNLPFGVVVI
+42 LKKSLANLPFGVVVI

-90 TRGVIASMLGENS
+90 TRGVIASMLAENNI
-103 LSGKLQADIAVLE
+103 SGKIKADIAVLE

-128 IEPRYSLLLNVM
+128 VQPRYSLLLNVM

-161 LKTTDKVITNRE
+161 QKTTEKVITNRE
-173 DTRLVKLAD
+173 DTRLVQFTD

-188 IGFFGLAP
+188 LDLFGLAP
-196 SLKDKFPNDDEIYG
+196 SLKDKFPNDDELYG
-210 ETVSSGLP
+210 DSTSSNLP
-218 VLVELSSAKKHNASF
+218 VSVELSSAKKHKASF
-233 TFLDNKAK
+233 TFYDYDSKKSPTK
-241 NSKRKNAYSAKTNSA
+241 N
-256 KTYSTNLKLEGI
+256 TYSTSLKLEGI

-277 LALVHEI
+277 LALVREI
-284 LNGKISDKELVDHL
+284 LNNKISNEELVNSL
-298 GKVEPAFGRGET
+298 GEIEPAFGRGET
-310 IIVNDQPLELVL
+310 IMVNDTPLELVL

-336 NAKGFNTMIAL
+336 SPKGYNTMIAL

-357 SWLWDVNFNSLKKG
+357 SWLWDVNFNLLKEG
-371 NVEMLSGIRAYDM
+371 NIEMLSGIRAYDM

-389 YDDVIFNNIE
+389 YDDIPFKHTE
-399 TDLKLA
+399 TDLKTA
-405 LESFL
+405 LEIFL
-410 ENSQDKPKRVFC
+410 ENSNGTPKRIFC

-427 LEIRHQ
+427 LEIRHL
-433 LEKIADVK
+433 LEKITDVK
-441 KVGVR
+441 NVGVR